1 MKCYKTCRDKRQQ
14 LSVVVEDYIV
24 NQEDN
29 HLHML
34 VLLGAGSA
42 ESLVAFDSSEDI
54 LYLSR
59 DAMVSLSDWGAGGP
73 GFYSRVLQGGSTVLY
88 LRRNPV
94 CTQKIIKAV
103 SL

>member
-1 MKCYKTCRDKRQQ
+1 M
-14 LSVVVEDYIV
+14 

-54 LYLSR
+54 LDLSR

-73 GFYSRVLQGGSTVLY
+73 GFYSRVLQCDGGGVHRSSGDHVKKRTSIFKEKSCMHAKDPQ
-88 LRRNPV
+88 RR
-94 CTQKIIKAV
+94 
-103 SL
+103 